1 MIHRANDFDL
11 LVIEDN
17 PADMFLLVKMLNTS
31 GLGIQYIH
39 TADNIAEAHQLLSA
53 HPSIRTVLLD
63 LSLPDSFGLES
74 YFSIRD
80 MARRIPVIIL
90 TGMSDASVALE
101 ALKEGAQDYLVKGQF
116 SQGLL
121 SRSIQYSIE
130 RKQNL
135 ESLEQNIE
143 RFNLVA
149 KATND
154 VVWDRNLVTNEIL
167 FVGNK
172 FQKLFGYDITSN
184 SIPGDTWENWIHPAD
199 KEKILA
205 RIHHA
210 ITNPHNNSWQDEYR
224 LKKADGTFVWVHD
237 RGYITYDEN
246 HRPVRMIG
254 ATANITERKMQAEK
268 VKESEARY
276 RYIFNHNPFPS
287 FIVDLESLKI
297 LEVNDSASEKYQYS
311 RDEFLRMTI
320 KDIRPQEDRD
330 EFLHSLEYIPATE
343 VNRNTVKHKKKDG
356 TIMYAEVTYYPVA
369 HFGKAAMQAQVNDVT
384 DKIKLEKELADQQKQ
399 KQIQITTAVLAA
411 QEKERTKLG
420 EELHDNINQ
429 IIVSAKL
436 YLDMA
441 TKKSEEPLTD
451 MLKKSSRYLAMA
463 VEEMRKLSR
472 TLVKPSLGD
481 HTLILALADIMDMMK
496 QASPVKVKLDYK
508 NLSEEKLT
516 EEQQLAIYRI
526 VQEQMNN
533 IVKHAEADNVTIT
546 LDNTSSDQVILRIED
561 DGKGFDPSVR
571 RKGVGI
577 TNINSRAEV
586 LNGKVEIDTAPGQGC
601 RLKVVFD
608 NKIID

>member
-1 MIHRANDFDL
+1 MIHGADDFDL

-31 GLGIQYIH
+31 GLDIRYIH
-39 TADNIAEAHQLLSA
+39 TAGNITEAQQLLSA
-53 HPSIRTVLLD
+53 HPTIRTVLLD

-74 YFSIRD
+74 YFTIRD

-90 TGMSDASVALE
+90 TGLSDASVALE

-116 SQGLL
+116 SQELL
-121 SRSIQYSIE
+121 SRAIQYSIE

-135 ESLEQNIE
+135 ESLELSIE

-154 VVWDRNLVTNEIL
+154 AVWDRNLVTNEIL

-172 FQKLFGYDITSN
+172 FKELSGYDIGNN
-184 SIPGDTWENWIHPAD
+184 SIADDIWENWIHPAD

-205 RIHHA
+205 RIYHA
-210 ITNPHNNSWQDEYR
+210 ITDPHIDSWQDEYR
-224 LKKADGTFVWVHD
+224 LKRADDTFVWVHD
-237 RGYITYDEN
+237 RGYITYDEH

-254 ATANITERKMQAEK
+254 ATANITERKIQAEK

-276 RYIFNHNPFPS
+276 RYIFHHNPFPS

-297 LEVNDSASEKYQYS
+297 LEVNDSASEIYQYS
-311 RDEFLRMTI
+311 RDEFLKMTI
-320 KDIRPQEDRD
+320 KDIRPNEDRD
-330 EFLHSLEYIPATE
+330 EFLYPLDHIDHTDTREI
-343 VNRNTVKHKKKDG
+343 NRNTVKHRKKDG

-369 HFGKAAMQAQVNDVT
+369 HFGKAAMQAQINDVT
-384 DKIKLEKELADQQKQ
+384 DKIKLERELVDQQKQ
-399 KQIQITTAVLAA
+399 KQIQITAAVLAA
-411 QEKERTKLG
+411 QEKERTMLG

-441 TKKSEEPLTD
+441 AKKVDEPLAEL
-451 MLKKSSRYLAMA
+451 LKKSSGYMAMA

-472 TLVKPSLGD
+472 TLVKPSLD
-481 HTLILALADIMDMMK
+481 AHTLILALADIMDMMK
-496 QASPVKVKLDYK
+496 QASPVKIKLDHK
-508 NLSEEKLT
+508 DLDEDKLT

-526 VQEQMNN
+526 VQEQLSN
-533 IVKHAEADNVTIT
+533 IVKHAEANNVIII
-546 LDNTSSDQVILRIED
+546 LDNKSSDQVILRIED
-561 DGKGFDPSVR
+561 DGKGFDPYIR

-601 RLKVVFD
+601 RLKVVLG
-608 NKIID
+608 K